1 MTTKK
6 KIVIG
11 VFVAI
16 AIVATLKI
24 MAATGWDRALPFPLS
39 RVTREVFAPMQKGIT
54 FLTEGT
60 TDFLAYFSSNK
71 ELRLKNEEMSRRIT
85 QLEEQL
91 FAIKEQETENNRLK
105 NLLDYKEAKVKNYN
119 LKMAKVIGRDP
130 GSWYQTIIID
140 KGTNHGLNQGMTVVN
155 HDGLV
160 GIIINSTNNNSEVAI
175 LLDPESAV
183 GARVFENRITPG
195 VVAGTGRDGVL
206 KMIHLSHDALVTVG
220 QTVVTSGL
228 GGLFPRGIRIGT
240 VAEVNIESN
249 GLLKTA
255 LIKPFVDF
263 ARLEE
268 VFVIV
273 EVITPEDD
281 TTMETGGEHNT

>member
-6 KIVIG
+6 KIIIG

-16 AIVATLKI
+16 AIIATLKI
-24 MAATGWDRALPFPLS
+24 MSVTGWDKALPFPLS
-39 RVTREVFAPMQKGIT
+39 RVTREITAPLQKGIA
-54 FLTEGT
+54 FLTKET
-60 TDFLAYFSSNK
+60 TDFFAYFSSNK
-71 ELRLKNEEMSRRIT
+71 ELRAKNEEMYRRIT

-91 FAIKEQETENNRLK
+91 FAIKEQETENDRLK
-105 NLLDYKEAKVKNYN
+105 NLLDYKEAKAKNYN
-119 LKMAKVIGRDP
+119 LMMGKVIGRDP

-140 KGTNHGLNQGMTVVN
+140 KGISHGLNRGMTVVN

-160 GIIINSTNNNSEVAI
+160 GIVINSTNNTSEVAI
-175 LLDPESAV
+175 LLDTESAV

-195 VVAGTGRDGVL
+195 VVVGKGRDGVL
-206 KMIHLSHDALVTVG
+206 EMIHLPHDAPVTAG

-228 GGLFPRGIRIGT
+228 GGLFLRGIRIGT
-240 VAEVNIESN
+240 VAEVEIEPN
-249 GLLKTA
+249 GLMKTA

-273 EVITPEDD
+273 EVMTPEAD
-281 TTMETGGEHNT
+281 TISEAGGGNNT